1 MGFCAQEG
9 RSTLQAKLQR
19 THEVSKAFP
28 DDVLLS
34 SRAIS
39 SNECF
44 FLSAS
49 GNLEETP
56 KPAKRT
62 WTLVPCSKAVPDDA
76 YQALTQATARLTRH
90 ALSRGSDGLVPW

>member
-1 MGFCAQEG
+1 MKVFDTEGQSWHQRESAKHRVFVGFCAQEG

-44 FLSAS
+44 F
-49 GNLEETP
+49 
-56 KPAKRT
+56 
-62 WTLVPCSKAVPDDA
+62 
-76 YQALTQATARLTRH
+76 
-90 ALSRGSDGLVPW
+90 